1 MASSPKTS
9 PRVLALFE
17 TLLVTILW
25 ASSFVLVKLALPEI
39 GPLTTAGLRYFIAF
53 LALCPFFI
61 RKRASIRKV
70 KPRTWLVLLLIG
82 LCAYTIG
89 NGAFFW
95 GLKYLPATTTSFLMS
110 VNPILILL
118 AGIWWLKE
126 VPTRLQV
133 VGVVVCLAGS
143 VLFFSNGL
151 KADEPLGLLITI
163 VGVLGFSLFGIL
175 SRAVARERQVDTLV
189 LTAVPLG
196 FGGGI
201 LLLLAIIF
209 EGVPHLS
216 LRVGGILLWLALP
229 NTAVAYMLYNHSLRN
244 LTALEM
250 TVMLNL
256 SPLGTALLAWLVLGE
271 RITLIKLAG
280 MVVLIVG
287 VVLVQQRTRQRLEIN
302 TE

>member
-1 MASSPKTS
+1 MNSPAKAS

-17 TLLVTILW
+17 TLLVTFLW
-25 ASSFVLVKLALPEI
+25 ASSFVLVKLALTEI

-53 LALCPFFI
+53 LVLSPFLI
-61 RKRASIRKV
+61 RRRCAMRMM
-70 KPRTWLVLLLIG
+70 KPRTWLVLLFIG
-82 LCAYTIG
+82 LGAYTIG

-95 GLKYLPATTTSFLMS
+95 GLKYLPATMTSFLMS

-133 VGVVVCLAGS
+133 VGVGVCLAGS
-143 VLFFSNGL
+143 VLFFFNGL
-151 KADEPLGLLITI
+151 KADEPLGLLITS
-163 VGVLGFSLFGIL
+163 VGLLGFAVFGIL
-175 SRAVARERQVDTLV
+175 SRAVAREKQVDTLI
-189 LTAVPLG
+189 LTAIPLG

-216 LRVGGILLWLALP
+216 LRVGGILLWLALA
-229 NTAVAYMLYNHSLRN
+229 NTAVAYMLYNHSLRI

-250 TVMLNL
+250 NVMLNL
-256 SPLGTALLAWLVLGE
+256 SPLGTALLAWILLGE
-271 RITLIKLAG
+271 RVTLLQLAG
-280 MVVLIVG
+280 MVVVIIG
-287 VVLVQQRTRQRLEIN
+287 VVLVQQRTRRRLEIS

>member
-1 MASSPKTS
+1 MASPKKAS

-25 ASSFVLVKLALPEI
+25 ASSFVLVKLALTEI

-53 LALCPFFI
+53 LVLTPFLI
-61 RKRASIRKV
+61 HKRDSFRMV
-70 KPRTWLVLLLIG
+70 KPRTWLVLVLIG

-95 GLKYLPATTTSFLMS
+95 GLQYLPATTTSFLMS
-110 VNPILILL
+110 VNPVLILL

-126 VPTRLQV
+126 VPTRIQV
-133 VGVVVCLAGS
+133 FGVVVCLAGS

-151 KADEPLGLLITI
+151 KADELLGLLFTI

-175 SRAVARERQVDTLV
+175 SRAVARERQVDTFT
-189 LTAVPLG
+189 LTAVPMG

-201 LLLLAIIF
+201 LLLLAIII

-229 NTAVAYMLYNHSLRN
+229 NTAIAYMLYNHSLRN

-256 SPLGTALLAWLVLGE
+256 SPLGTALLAWIILGE
-271 RITLIKLAG
+271 RITLIQLVG
-280 MVVLIVG
+280 MFVLIVG
-287 VVLVQQRTRQRLEIN
+287 VVLVQQRSRRRLEIS

>member
-1 MASSPKTS
+1 MNSPTKSS
-9 PRVLALFE
+9 PRVLAIFE

-25 ASSFVLVKLALPEI
+25 ASSFVLVKLALTEI

-53 LALCPFFI
+53 LVLLPFLL
-61 RKRASIRKV
+61 RKRASLKLLKR
-70 KPRTWLVLLLIG
+70 RTWLVLCLIG
-82 LCAYTIG
+82 LSAYTIG

-95 GLKYLPATTTSFLMS
+95 GLKYIPATMTSFLMS

-126 VPTRLQV
+126 VPTRIQV

-143 VLFFSNGL
+143 VLFFFNGL
-151 KADEPLGLLITI
+151 KADEPLGLMITV
-163 VGVLGFSLFGIL
+163 VGLLGFAFFGIL
-175 SRAVARERQVDTLV
+175 SRAVARERQTDTLT

-201 LLLLAIIF
+201 LLILALIF
-209 EGVPHLS
+209 EGLPDIS
-216 LRVGGILLWLALP
+216 LRVGGILLWLALA
-229 NTAVAYMLYNHSLRN
+229 NTAVAYTLYNHSLRI

-250 TVMLNL
+250 NVMLNL
-256 SPLGTALLAWLVLGE
+256 SPLGTALLAWLLLGE
-271 RITLIKLAG
+271 KVTVIQLVG

-287 VVLVQQRTRQRLEIN
+287 VVLVQQRTQRRLEIS